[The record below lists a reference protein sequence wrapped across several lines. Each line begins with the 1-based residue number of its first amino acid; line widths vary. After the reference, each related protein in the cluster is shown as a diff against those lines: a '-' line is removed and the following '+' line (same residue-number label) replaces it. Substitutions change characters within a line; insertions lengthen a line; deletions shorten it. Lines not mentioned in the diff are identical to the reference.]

1 MSSLAALVV
10 GYVVAILLGKR
21 ARRIGPGLLLTIGII
36 VLVEVGIVVVNMFL
50 MNPPPAGP
58 GAR

>member
-1 MSSLAALVV
+1 MSSLAALIG
-10 GYVVAILLGKR
+10 GYLLAVLLGKH
-21 ARRIGPGLLLTIGII
+21 ARKIGPGLLLTLGVI

-58 GAR
+58 GVH

>member
-10 GYVVAILLGKR
+10 GYVVAVVLGKR
-21 ARRIGPGLLLTIGII
+21 SRRIGPGLLLTLGVI
-36 VLVEVGIVVVNMFL
+36 VLVEVVIVVVNMFL